1 MVFLTAVADVVQAAH
16 TYKAPLITA
25 KHYAWYPPQ
34 LGLDS
39 RTAIDVYNRMF
50 FAGNIYSNIF
60 MQISQFPQRQ

>member
-1 MVFLTAVADVVQAAH
+1 MLFFTAVTDVVQAAH
-16 TYKAPLITA
+16 TYKVPSNTA
-25 KHYAWYPPQ
+25 KHCVWYPPQ

-60 MQISQFPQRQ
+60 MQISQLPQRQ